1 MMIFLR
7 YEGFRSYLKLY
18 PVTAVIIAI
27 NLIVYL
33 LDAWFVVDHGLTEQG
48 AMLVYPGSYYSEDE
62 LWRYV
67 TSVFL
72 HNGFDHLLFNC
83 FAILVFAPPLERMM
97 GSFRYA
103 FFYLF
108 AGIMG
113 NAFTAMFAQE
123 PTASVGAS
131 GAIYGIYGAFLY
143 LALFKKALD
152 EASRK
157 TIYIILAFG
166 VVYSVLIPTINL
178 WGHLGGAVAGLFY
191 IFWYDRI
198 LNTRR

>member
-1 MMIFLR
+1 MIFLR
-7 YEGFRSYLKLY
+7 YEGFRSYLRLY

-27 NLIVYL
+27 NIIVYL
-33 LDAWFVVDHGLTEQG
+33 LDTWFVSGHALTERG

-72 HNGFDHLLFNC
+72 HSGFDHLLFNS
-83 FAILVFAPPLERMM
+83 FAILVFAPPLERLM
-97 GSFRYA
+97 GSVRYA

-113 NAFTAMFAQE
+113 NAFTALFAQE
-123 PTASVGAS
+123 PTLSVGAS
-131 GAIYGIYGAFLY
+131 GAIYGVYGAFLY

-152 EASRK
+152 EASKK
-157 TIYIILAFG
+157 TVYTILAFG
-166 VVYSVLIPTINL
+166 VIYSVLIPNINL
-178 WGHLGGAVAGLFY
+178 WAHLGGAVAGFFY

-198 LNTRR
+198 LNTRK